1 MKLNNTIIEEIYK
14 EYMKLDIKEAN
25 KFLKTKA
32 DEYELQEEGYLRSK
46 LLTYVRKLSKDDYEA
61 YLCKRDQAKKINWNY
76 INIIEGFKEDIENRV
91 MPNFKLL
98 EPKALTEQKIYSYLN
113 VFPKDKEF
121 VIKLLKEFQKY
132 LNVEIKE
139 FDIIEKLNKEVEE
152 KIVTKRVHVNS
163 SYNFSKNEVEKA
175 RVIITD
181 LILSELSIED
191 YAHINSKY
199 SIKNIR
205 DLIVMAAN
213 KDNGLLNAIKEKL
226 EKREIV
232 LIKESIEVY
241 YEKSKVNKELDV
253 IDYFMITRLNAF
265 DMLSVLKNNY
275 ERRYGSFENF
285 VRTLKNKYYLFR
297 SKPETFLTKN
307 QEINRVMTIRRGFEF
322 TAKEKEAILD
332 FMEGKI
338 CMNESYYY
346 LIMDKLA
353 NGEVITDT
361 ITGKT
366 LSLELQKVKEL

>member
-1 MKLNNTIIEEIYK
+1 VKIDNTIIEEIYK

-25 KFLKTKA
+25 DFLKTKT
-32 DEYELQEEGYLRSK
+32 DEYDLQEKGYLRGK
-46 LLTYVRKLSKDDYEA
+46 LLTYAKKLSKDDYEA
-61 YLCKRDQAKKINWNY
+61 YICKRDQANKINWNY
-76 INIIEGFKEDIENRV
+76 IKIIEEFKEDITNGV

-121 VIKLLKEFQKY
+121 VIKLLKECKKY
-132 LNVEIKE
+132 LNGEIKE
-139 FDIIEKLNKEVEE
+139 FDIIEELNKEVEE
-152 KIVTKRVHVNS
+152 KIVTKRAHVNS
-163 SYNFSKNEVEKA
+163 SYNFSKNEVENA
-175 RVIITD
+175 RVIIID

-191 YAHINSKY
+191 YAHINIKY
-199 SIKNIR
+199 TIKNIR

-213 KDNGLLNAIKEKL
+213 KDNAILNAIKEKL

-232 LIKESIEVY
+232 LIKESIEVD
-241 YEKSKVNKELDV
+241 YEKLKVNKELDV
-253 IDYFMITRLNAF
+253 IDYFMITRLNVF

-275 ERRYGSFENF
+275 AGQYGSFENY
-285 VRTLKNKYYLFR
+285 VRTLKNKHYLFR
-297 SKPETFLTKN
+297 SVPENFISKS
-307 QEINRVMTIRRGFEF
+307 QEINSGITIRRGFEF
-322 TAKEKEAILD
+322 TTEEKGLILD
-332 FMEGKI
+332 FMEDKI
-338 CMNESYYY
+338 VMSTINYS